1 MEALGKLVLNMGL
14 SLTASLFYAWAF
26 SVIWGWFAIPAG
38 LMALPYTA
46 FLALTIMV
54 SIAGI
59 MVQPI
64 RRKDIENADSDTA
77 WIFVI
82 TLVKII
88 VVLAVLGMAGL
99 LFLIVV

>member
-14 SLTASLFYAWAF
+14 GLVTSLFYAWAF

-46 FLALTIMV
+46 FLALTLMV

-59 MVQPI
+59 MVLPI
-64 RRKDIENADSDTA
+64 RKKDLESDDSDTA

-82 TLVKII
+82 SIVKVI
-88 VVLAVLGMAGL
+88 VVLTVLGMAGL
-99 LFLIVV
+99 LFLML